1 MLKSYCLDGRKT
13 SYKLSGNSMI
23 LVKPS
28 ETIFFNTETWLIP
41 TESPYMKVMGKAL
54 QFVSDYQS
62 EDTLLIVY
70 YGGHAK
76 INEARQSTWSW

>member
-1 MLKSYCLDGRKT
+1 MLLLRWEEDELQVEWELNDLAKVFRA
-13 SYKLSGNSMI
+13 YK
-23 LVKPS
+23 
-28 ETIFFNTETWLIP
+28 FNTETWLIP
-41 TESPYMKVMGKAL
+41 TESPYMKMMGKAL
-54 QFVSDYQS
+54 QFVGDYQS